1 MKAMLAAL
9 AVASLATATS
19 ALAVQGSSKLTIRYV
34 PPKGDGDAVFRGVLK
49 SNKQVCVPHR
59 RIRVKRVRQGPDQL
73 VGSDLTGG
81 TGRWKVELAAS
92 DVKPGRY
99 YAKTRRKVVGDVT
112 CLGARTSTVRV
123 RG

>member
-1 MKAMLAAL
+1 MAALATLAVTAAAL
-9 AVASLATATS
+9 AVE
-19 ALAVQGSSKLTIRYV
+19 GSCKLTIRYV
-34 PPKGDGDAVFRGVLK
+34 PPNGDGDAVFRGALE
-49 SNKQVCVPHR
+49 SSKQVCVPHR

-81 TGRWKVELAAS
+81 TGRWKVDLAAS